1 MSDIE
6 TQKEKNQQS
15 IDALAQGLEKV
26 KSQIT
31 EKELSDSKKD
41 YYKKTIEQ
49 MLTKLSEHDHHFENF
64 KNKLQEDKNLTP
76 ELIDE
81 IKKTV
86 IEINIEQLEQS
97 EIKKIEESVAL
108 LKRIDS
114 DLWHL
119 QDQVKGQL
127 WTEKLIEQ
135 QKKETFETIKTK
147 LKEHWY
153 SAWAADGV
161 YEFLMDKYI
170 HKKESGWRQKLIYGS
185 IGMLMIGALLP
196 GKIEDIIKS
205 IESWAVKKVKD
216 LFDPAKAQENL
227 AAAKN
232 NVESI
237 VSPEQIEYQK
247 QKILAK
253 VKETFEKGLGRKLD
267 TQKFKAVFEERYKKN
282 DIEAY
287 IKDKQEAFYDGRNVN
302 WLEIAIDVFISP
314 IKSGFSLLSIMQKHG
329 LITPS
334 EIVIQ
339 GTKQTGSMLLNNS
352 IEFWVGAMGLA
363 GKTMGMLMGT
373 VSLEQVRDYA
383 KDHFQSLDGTEK
395 ALLFGMMYRH
405 GGIFQKIATGM
416 VAGVGHLTSF
426 AFTQGSESMSKLNAF
441 KSGFMNDFDGQL
453 KLLKELEW
461 VIWGIK
467 LKDAD
472 DMRTSLKKLYSH
484 QLIYQY
490 CHEAKDVNELKSL
503 VKKAN
508 NPELNTFFSEI
519 FVKIDSKNQWNFNKI
534 VAAIGTKIDGQTT
547 EIAWDIGNIFD
558 QKKNFLDR
566 FHPIPEFSAMKHQLA
581 LGEHIKNMWHVQK
594 ELLQKNEI
602 FHFFKKYFHKV
613 ELGKLWMKQV
623 DMIWDMR
630 LYLKD
635 VTEAKDFFNN
645 MRTLVSKSPEIA
657 TTLLKQFPV
666 ILVGGEV
673 LSAINSPDHKDHS
686 VISEV
691 LKGLGA
697 LTPLVG
703 PLMLLSEGLEIW
715 SDKLLDLK
723 KAWLWAWL
731 LTVDGYF
738 AIDAVRAAKMVSKS
752 GWGALWKYMAN
763 PVIESAQFV
772 KSVTIDGAATLF
784 KMTKDG
790 LQVAKTEGLAAFAA
804 ESLNFFKGSTKV
816 LWVYALIAGMGYVA
830 YKQRVESQGNDEQRE
845 LFAELEKDS
854 SGFETKVK
862 KEWKSATSEQK
873 SQLIKVALMQRWGV
887 TNAESFDIEYADGK
901 IKCKLHTL
909 INKTVL
915 LQQKIEILEAI
926 KNLDGVVP
934 QFDLRISRKGSA
946 EIIDTLKEQYG
957 QDKNTIHS
965 LISQAGYSD
974 QDITTYFS
982 I

>member
-41 YYKKTIEQ
+41 YYKKTIET
-49 MLTKLSEHDHHFENF
+49 MLTKLSEHDHHFKNF

-97 EIKKIEESVAL
+97 EIKKIEESVTL

-170 HKKESGWRQKLIYGS
+170 YKKESGWRQKLIYGS
-185 IGMLMIGALLP
+185 IGMLMIGTLLP

-216 LFDPAKAQENL
+216 LFDPTKAQENL

-232 NVESI
+232 TIESV
-237 VSPEQIEYQK
+237 VSPEQIEHQK
-247 QKILAK
+247 QKILTK

-267 TQKFKAVFEERYKKN
+267 TQKFKVVFEERYGKN
-282 DIEAY
+282 NVEAY
-287 IKDKQEAFYDGRNVN
+287 IKDKISAYSDGRNVN
-302 WLEIAIDVFISP
+302 LLEIAIDGLISP
-314 IKSGFSLLSIMQKHG
+314 IKSGFSLLSIMQKNG

-426 AFTQGSESMSKLNAF
+426 AFTQGSESVSKLNAF

-453 KLLKELEW
+453 KLLEELEW
-461 VIWGIK
+461 VTWGIGFSK
-467 LKDAD
+467 EIKEWMEGLFD
-472 DMRTSLKKLYSH
+472 H
-484 QLIYQY
+484 QMLYQY
-490 CHEAKDVNELKSL
+490 CHQAKSTEELKRL
-503 VKKAN
+503 VESSGRQWIKDLFKNVSGEKDFKKCVFKLGNAINSNADKLAN
-508 NPELNTFFSEI
+508 NITGMWETCEKFLQTFHL
-519 FVKIDSKNQWNFNKI
+519 
-534 VAAIGTKIDGQTT
+534 A
-547 EIAWDIGNIFD
+547 
-558 QKKNFLDR
+558 
-566 FHPIPEFSAMKHQLA
+566 PEFSVMKHEIALA
-581 LGEHIKNMWHVQK
+581 EQIRHIGHVQK

-602 FHFFKKYFHKV
+602 FHFFRKYLHKV
-613 ELGKLWMKQV
+613 ELGKLWIHQV

-630 LYLKD
+630 LHLKS

-645 MRTLVSKSPEIA
+645 IRTIVSKSPEVA

-673 LSAINSPDHKDHS
+673 LSAINSSDHKDHS

-697 LTPLVG
+697 LTPVVG

-715 SDKLLDLK
+715 SDKPLDLT
-723 KAWLWAWL
+723 KAWLGAWL

-772 KSVTIDGAATLF
+772 KSVTIDGTATLF

-816 LWVYALIAGMGYVA
+816 LWVYGLIAGMGYVA
-830 YKQRVESQGNDEQRE
+830 YKQRVESQGNDEQRK

-887 TNAESFDIEYADGK
+887 TNSESFDIEYTDGK
-901 IKCKLHTL
+901 IKCNLHTL
-909 INKTVL
+909 VNKTVL
-915 LQQKIEILEAI
+915 LHQKTEILEAI

-946 EIIDTLKEQYG
+946 EIVDTLKEQYG
-957 QDKNTIHS
+957 EDKNTLHN

-974 QDITTYFS
+974 QDIETYFS